1 MEEQI
6 RQILADVLGLDAT
19 TIDGST
25 STDNTESWDSLAHI
39 NIVSALE
46 QEYGITLDIDEIES
60 MQSLY
65 DIMEIL
71 DRKL

>member
-65 DIMEIL
+65 DIIEIL